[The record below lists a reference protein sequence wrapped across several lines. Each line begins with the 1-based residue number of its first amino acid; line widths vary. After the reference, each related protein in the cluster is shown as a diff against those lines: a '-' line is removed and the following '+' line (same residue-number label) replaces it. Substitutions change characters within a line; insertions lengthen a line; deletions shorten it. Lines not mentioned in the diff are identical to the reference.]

1 LNASERF
8 QSERFQL
15 FLIILLGIAI
25 RLWAIPTFQ
34 GPPYGPVDVYYVDG
48 WAAHSLLTLHDP
60 YSQNY
65 TISVES
71 GVFVYL
77 PFVPI
82 YYAPFYLL
90 GDLRY
95 GNIFADVLIMISL
108 YCIARRFV
116 RRRAVYASLLYAVL
130 PPSIWLSS
138 VSSTN
143 MMIGTAM
150 LVASLAFVIN
160 QKFLYGSV
168 FLGIAIATNQ
178 FVLLIIPPI
187 VYYFWKR
194 GKMLHLSA
202 AVAIAALI
210 ILPFFI
216 PSPSIFSYDVLS
228 FQFVR
233 PLQSNGSFS
242 LYSVLY
248 SLTGFRLTTLVRAGI
263 MVALIFLMMIW
274 LSRNMIRFIPVC
286 ALILLLGAFIL
297 PVNGFWN
304 YYLLCLALSC
314 TLFPIL
320 LSQKKLM
327 TGEPLVT

>member
-1 LNASERF
+1 MITIKRIPSETL
-8 QSERFQL
+8 QL
-15 FLIILLGIAI
+15 FLIILLGVAI

-34 GPPYGPVDVYYVDG
+34 GEPYGPVDVYYVDG
-48 WAAHSLLTLHDP
+48 WAANSLLNLHDP
-60 YSQNY
+60 YMQNY
-65 TISVES
+65 IVSGES

-90 GDLRY
+90 GDIRY
-95 GNIFADVLIMISL
+95 GNIFADVLVMISL
-108 YCIARRFV
+108 YYITRRLV
-116 RRRAVYASLLYAVL
+116 RRSAVYAPLLYAVL

-150 LVASLAFVIN
+150 IAGSLAFVVN

-178 FVLLIIPPI
+178 FVLLVIPPV
-187 VYYFWKR
+187 VYYFWK
-194 GKMLHLSA
+194 KKKTLHLSA
-202 AVAIAALI
+202 AVAVAGVI
-210 ILPFFI
+210 ILPFFAA
-216 PSPSIFSYDVLS
+216 SPSNFSYDVLS

-233 PLQSNGSFS
+233 PLQVNGSFS

-248 SLTGFRLTTLVRAGI
+248 SLTSFRLMTPVRVGI
-263 MVALIFLMMIW
+263 IVVLIFLAMIW
-274 LSRNMIRFIPVC
+274 LSRNTFRFIPVC

-314 TLFPIL
+314 SLFPIL
-320 LSQKKLM
+320 LSRKNLTMGRQNAI
-327 TGEPLVT
+327 